1 LAFGVAN
8 GAAGS
13 GVLAGAGASVR
24 VVAGGGAWAG
34 APQAADRHRSSKG
47 GRVTRAILTEPERGS
62 LPGVLRGLIFLW
74 LASGTPTPVYSQLG
88 GVEIPAAV
96 EPRLR
101 ALATAYHRVTGKSL
115 VITDGT
121 RRPATQAALMLRNL
135 ERGDNVVRGYANKR
149 AAAAVKAVW
158 DAARRD
164 KVDDAEKLARLT
176 AVISSQVADG
186 DYVSKHL
193 REGAVDVRC
202 SDMSVA
208 ERAAFV
214 TAARTLG
221 IAVVDE
227 SRTATPH
234 FHLNFV

>member
-1 LAFGVAN
+1 M
-8 GAAGS
+8 
-13 GVLAGAGASVR
+13 
-24 VVAGGGAWAG
+24 
-34 APQAADRHRSSKG
+34 
-47 GRVTRAILTEPERGS
+47 
-62 LPGVLRGLIFLW
+62 LRGLIFLW
-74 LASGTPTPVYSQLG
+74 LASESPTPAYSQLE

-101 ALATAYHRVTGKSL
+101 ALATAYHGVTGKAL

-135 ERGDNVVRGYANKR
+135 ERGDNIVRGYANKR

-164 KVDDAEKLARLT
+164 RLDAAETLAKLT
-176 AVISSQVADG
+176 AVITSQVADG

-193 REGAVDVRC
+193 REGAVDVRS

-208 ERAAFV
+208 EKAVFV
-214 TAARTLG
+214 KAARKLR

-227 SRTATPH
+227 SGTATPH